1 MWDFN
6 GLGTTRDNVA
16 IGYGAMEFASSSRYM
31 VAVGYEAGYQNDTAT
46 GLGSNDG
53 SVYVGYRAGRLTL
66 GNYNVFLGY
75 DAGATITAASN
86 TFILANSTTNYLITG
101 SFTTKRVDFFGSVNA
116 PSFTG
121 SLLGTA
127 SYVSQALSA
136 SFATTAS
143 YAAVFPFTGSANI
156 TGSLV
161 VTGSSGFFGNMSLTS
176 ASSFIDITPQTGS
189 TMGYKIGSNWVVRS
203 DLSRNNFILGNGAIT
218 YSSISGSF
226 GTNNFFA
233 GNGNASTLI
242 NGYNNIAIGMEGTLS
257 SLTTGFNNTAIGRL
271 ALNKTSVGEA
281 NIGLGVGTLFENL
294 SGSNNIAIGA
304 NALNKY
310 TRFGAIGIG
319 YDTFAN
325 FAGNDGNDDY
335 PIAIGYTAGRNVTNG
350 RHVLIGYLAGRDMS
364 GATSDLVT
372 TVGYATGY
380 GLGTSISDTAVGAFA
395 MGWFNGLGS
404 TTSNVAVGYGAMQL
418 ASSSRYMVA
427 VGYEAGYQNGT
438 ATGTGTNDGS
448 VYIGY
453 TAGRL
458 TLGNYNVFIGYAAG
472 STITAASN
480 TFILANSSTNLL
492 ITGSFTTKRVDFFG
506 SVNAPSFT
514 GSIQA
519 TGSLNF
525 NGSELS
531 TAWTAYTPQW
541 TAASVDPALG
551 DGTITGQYKVIGKT
565 CFVRGRLVMGT
576 TTTYGTG
583 AWYFQLPFTASSAY
597 GIQIPASFLDNGIN
611 WYSGL
616 MNGGRLGSSTR
627 SEIQW
632 QNTSSVA
639 VGLESTVPFT
649 WGNLDEISWNGSY
662 EIA

>member
-1 MWDFN
+1 
-6 GLGTTRDNVA
+6 
-16 IGYGAMEFASSSRYM
+16 
-31 VAVGYEAGYQNDTAT
+31 
-46 GLGSNDG
+46 
-53 SVYVGYRAGRLTL
+53 
-66 GNYNVFLGY
+66 
-75 DAGATITAASN
+75 
-86 TFILANSTTNYLITG
+86 
-101 SFTTKRVDFFGSVNA
+101 
-116 PSFTG
+116 
-121 SLLGTA
+121 
-127 SYVSQALSA
+127 
-136 SFATTAS
+136 
-143 YAAVFPFTGSANI
+143 
-156 TGSLV
+156 
-161 VTGSSGFFGNMSLTS
+161 
-176 ASSFIDITPQTGS
+176 
-189 TMGYKIGSNWVVRS
+189 
-203 DLSRNNFILGNGAIT
+203 
-218 YSSISGSF
+218 
-226 GTNNFFA
+226 
-233 GNGNASTLI
+233 
-242 NGYNNIAIGMEGTLS
+242 
-257 SLTTGFNNTAIGRL
+257 
-271 ALNKTSVGEA
+271 
-281 NIGLGVGTLFENL
+281 
-294 SGSNNIAIGA
+294 
-304 NALNKY
+304 
-310 TRFGAIGIG
+310 
-319 YDTFAN
+319 
-325 FAGNDGNDDY
+325 
-335 PIAIGYTAGRNVTNG
+335 
-350 RHVLIGYLAGRDMS
+350 
-364 GATSDLVT
+364 
-372 TVGYATGY
+372 
-380 GLGTSISDTAVGAFA
+380 
-395 MGWFNGLGS
+395 MGWFNGLG
-404 TTSNVAVGYGAMQL
+404 TTEGNVAVGYGSMQL

-438 ATGTGTNDGS
+438 STGLGSNDGS

-453 TAGRL
+453 TAGRV

-492 ITGSFTTKRVDFFG
+492 ITGSFSTKRVDFFG

-514 GSIQA
+514 GSVLA

-531 TAWTAYTPQW
+531 TAWTSYTPQW
-541 TAASVDPALG
+541 TAASVNPALG